1 MNNTIIYELNMQL
14 NMLKNNN
21 NLNNNTKV
29 DNKYKQINDLQR
41 DIEKYKE

>member
-1 MNNTIIYELNMQL
+1 MQL